1 MTVQHFLSGVGASLL
16 LVVIGA
22 LGGCSTPGNRNGV
35 SSVSGGKSPVVTS
48 AAAPDSTP
56 SGAAGGPNAANPAP
70 GSPDDL
76 ARRTSGYVQDMT
88 AQINRPVKPAPAGT
102 PAPHVDSE
110 NAGTASDLAATGNQ
124 TNAQQPAAPIR
135 TATPPD
141 ATSGSSAS
149 VVAPSAA
156 APAPAAPARPIAD
169 ATPRQSQVQWG
180 NAPAAAPGAGD
191 APPPGATP
199 PVRTVPIASPPVVH
213 AVVPV
218 AAAPARPVARFPIV
232 LPESADLPGGSS
244 DGGIGLQSSDVLER
258 RLAQQIKDDPRDTS
272 AQLDFQLLE
281 FVKGRATP
289 DMNAVAGLPAE
300 DREIV
305 TAMMDALGNF
315 RSAVRSDS
323 NMLLARKIRPIV
335 EMADRLRGEADLTI
349 PVIALCAKVDGFGSY
364 KLIDS
369 KFPAGRENP
378 VIVYCEVENFASELN
393 ETQLWETKLTQEA
406 VLYTDT
412 GIRVWAAS
420 PAATPI
426 VDQCR
431 NRRHDFFVINIVHLP
446 ATLAPGRY
454 LLKVTLTD
462 QLANR
467 VAEATTQAQIVGE

>member
-1 MTVQHFLSGVGASLL
+1 MTVQHFLRGVGASVL
-16 LVVIGA
+16 LVVFGA
-22 LGGCSTPGNRNGV
+22 IGGCSTPGNRNGV
-35 SSVSGGKSPVVTS
+35 SIAAAGKSPVATS

-56 SGAAGGPNAANPAP
+56 SGAASGPNASTPTP

-76 ARRTSGYVQDMT
+76 ARRTSGYVQDMA
-88 AQINRPVKPAPAGT
+88 AQINRPVKPAPARMSPPT
-102 PAPHVDSE
+102 VDPE
-110 NAGTASDLAATGNQ
+110 NAGTASDVAAAGNQ
-124 TNAQQPAAPIR
+124 TNAQQPPSPIR

-141 ATSGSSAS
+141 AISGSSAS
-149 VVAPSAA
+149 AVAPSAA
-156 APAPAAPARPIAD
+156 GPAPAASARPVAD
-169 ATPRQSQVQWG
+169 ATPRASQVQWG
-180 NAPAAAPGAGD
+180 NAPPAAPGAGD
-191 APPPGATP
+191 APLPGTAP
-199 PVRTVPIASPPVVH
+199 PVRTVVVASPPVVH

-218 AAAPARPVARFPIV
+218 VSAPAHPAARFPIV

-244 DGGIGLQSSDVLER
+244 DGGIGLQSSDTLER

-272 AQLDFQLLE
+272 AQLDYQLLE

-349 PVIALCAKVDGFGSY
+349 PVIALCAKVDGFGNY

-393 ETQLWETKLTQEA
+393 ESQLWETKLTQEA

-431 NRRHDFFVINIVHLP
+431 NRRHDFFVINILHLP

-467 VAEATTQAQIVGE
+467 VAEATAQAQIIGD